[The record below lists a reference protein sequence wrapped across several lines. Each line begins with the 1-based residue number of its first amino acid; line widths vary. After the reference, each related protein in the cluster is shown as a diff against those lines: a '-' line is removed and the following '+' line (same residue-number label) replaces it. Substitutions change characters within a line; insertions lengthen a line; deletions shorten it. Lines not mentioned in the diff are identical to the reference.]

1 MKDYFLIRYL
11 FNTFIIL
18 FKFFNFIFQGLSSI
32 ILFHKKG
39 LTTKFLMTRPIN
51 RWLCTSNEENVYFVG
66 TSNFSFILQNQ
77 PNYYLSSCAFPKFVL
92 NNFKK
97 FWTFSCLERD
107 NYKVLIERK
116 MKILLN
122 IYFSLYSKF
131 NFNFPNRCLQ
141 VHIIKLRQMLDFDT
155 HTLHYTL
162 YSEWI
167 CRKYVRFYL
176 QTWQHPLFLHP
187 YDNLRL

>member
-107 NYKVLIERK
+107 AYKVLIERK

-122 IYFSLYSKF
+122 IWILI
-131 NFNFPNRCLQ
+131 PR
-141 VHIIKLRQMLDFDT
+141 
-155 HTLHYTL
+155 LHP
-162 YSEWI
+162 
-167 CRKYVRFYL
+167 
-176 QTWQHPLFLHP
+176 PLFTFP
-187 YDNLRL
+187 FTANLILISPTGACRCILSNWGKC